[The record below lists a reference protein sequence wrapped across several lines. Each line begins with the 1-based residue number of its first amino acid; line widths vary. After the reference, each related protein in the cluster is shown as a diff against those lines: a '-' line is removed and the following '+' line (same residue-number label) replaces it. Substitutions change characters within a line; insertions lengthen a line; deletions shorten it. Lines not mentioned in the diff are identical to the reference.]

1 MYESSRE
8 FGTLVVRL
16 SIVLISKASSS
27 FHKWLTQDS
36 SSQVDDYNQND
47 DVFRTEFLANVIFI
61 GLCPSAVILEDEA
74 RGLLKGWESSFTIA
88 SLDQFSSPPPPPGPY
103 VRRGNL
109 LWQVRRLYD
118 DANQTFLTACQP
130 AHDGTS

>member
-16 SIVLISKASSS
+16 SIVLVSKASSS
-27 FHKWLTQDS
+27 FHKWLTQAS

-47 DVFRTEFLANVIFI
+47 DVFRTEFLANVTFI
-61 GLCPSAVILEDEA
+61 GLCPSAVVLEDEA
-74 RGLLKGWESSFTIA
+74 RSLLKGWKSSFTIA

-103 VRRGNL
+103 LARGHF
-109 LWQVRRLYD
+109 LWQVRRLFD
-118 DANQTFLTACQP
+118 DVNQTFLTACQP
-130 AHDGTS
+130 AQDGTS